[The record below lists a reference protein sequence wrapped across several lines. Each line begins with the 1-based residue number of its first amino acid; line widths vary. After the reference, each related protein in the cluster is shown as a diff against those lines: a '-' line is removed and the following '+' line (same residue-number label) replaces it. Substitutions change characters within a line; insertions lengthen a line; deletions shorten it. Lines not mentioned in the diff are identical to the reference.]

1 MNLFHESKKI
11 LDKDGKVNPLGP
23 YGRQKLT
30 GREVSTYFRRN
41 PVKDAQIKKAV
52 EVALDLQGAMT
63 VASKEIKKFYGD
75 KILRSKEV
83 QKALKY
89 ANESVEHD
97 IREDLQEVSLGNNML
112 RKDFPNV
119 WATKDAKLYR
129 VLFQLVSQDGF
140 VDNMK
145 SYKKNPKDFV
155 DSLRKIAKNP
165 KKYEKSFGRNFAQY
179 INNPKPGQAYAKLP
193 EENIEEGKF
202 SKYSDLLMLKARII
216 DKEGPKSSKLTVVND
231 AIKTELKKL
240 GIKEDFQEEVRS
252 VLGEAPYDK
261 ADVKKVKGLEKKLR
275 NMLKEVDKVM
285 RGSGLSAPAFS
296 NVRSG
301 ITKGLQS
308 IEKFYKIADKD
319 SRKKVMKN
327 PRGYV
332 VAESLNEVTDK
343 EINMAKKLSKDMEKV
358 KKGYQQIAKTGD
370 KTLKNTG
377 FNPTYEAI
385 LKAQQKVLSLI
396 GELNTMKMMSDR
408 AASRQKDSK
417 GRPIMNSFDAYRD
430 MQNAEHCELVEGK
443 VLKFTKVKDKS
454 LEKHLKV
461 VTKKVGAKLEKIS
474 GGFAVSDT
482 DMRGFTAVVDYI
494 FDKSIKKNMLDGGGM
509 SDVTMTNESVLT
521 EAKMSKEMPL
531 DVYAKKV
538 GIDKKEQDWI
548 MKNEK
553 AGGMYY
559 NNSMFPSA
567 YSVLS
572 YPIYDKDYYFA
583 FIGDSMRENAQAN
596 AEMNR
601 ELRRLK
607 GMKATPEQQAK
618 GFKDVD
624 ALFAKMYERFGRLSS
639 LGAHDTMTRE
649 ELSFA
654 VSHIK
659 TGRAT
664 NELAYEYDLMKA
676 VDGGTFFEEVSD
688 KKQETFTEGRHGQ
701 MLRNIQMKALKRKSR
716 IKGRAGAFESMS
728 HNKLNVMDEYAKMYE
743 DMVQKAREKKRLS
756 DTHRREKE
764 ALAKKHARMKEQ
776 KELDEGMIDLDKARK
791 LPDNIQKQILDLKR
805 EYDRTWDGVFV
816 PMGKE
821 GSSQRKEYERRGKV
835 FKAASKKYKDF
846 LKKHK
851 VATFK

>member
-97 IREDLQEVSLGNNML
+97 IREDLQEVALGPNML

-129 VLFQLVSQDGF
+129 VLANLISFDGF
-140 VDNMK
+140 VDNLK
-145 SYKKNPKDFV
+145 AYKKNPKTYIDG
-155 DSLRKIAKNP
+155 LRKIAKNP
-165 KKYEKSFGRNFAQY
+165 QKYAKYYGKNFPQY
-179 INNPKPGQAYAKLP
+179 INNPKPNQNFAKLP
-193 EENIEEGKF
+193 E
-202 SKYSDLLMLKARII
+202 
-216 DKEGPKSSKLTVVND
+216 
-231 AIKTELKKL
+231 
-240 GIKEDFQEEVRS
+240 
-252 VLGEAPYDK
+252 
-261 ADVKKVKGLEKKLR
+261 
-275 NMLKEVDKVM
+275 
-285 RGSGLSAPAFS
+285 
-296 NVRSG
+296 
-301 ITKGLQS
+301 S
-308 IEKFYKIADKD
+308 I
-319 SRKKVMKN
+319 
-327 PRGYV
+327 
-332 VAESLNEVTDK
+332 NEVTDK

-370 KTLKNTG
+370 KTLKDTK
-377 FNPTYEAI
+377 FNDTYESI

-396 GELNTMKMMSDR
+396 GQLNNAKMIGTSGVKQ
-408 AASRQKDSK
+408 SPFKVK
-417 GRPIMNSFDAYRD
+417 GKVGKPQRINSSFDMMDTYRNMHD
-430 MQNAEHCELVEGK
+430 AEHCELVEGK

-509 SDVTMTNESVLT
+509 SDVTMANESVIT

-538 GIDKKEQDWI
+538 GIDKKEQEWI

-583 FIGDSMRENAQAN
+583 FIGDSMRENAKAN

-601 ELRRLK
+601 ELKRLK
-607 GMKATPEQQAK
+607 GMKATPEQKSK
-618 GFKDVD
+618 GFNDVH
-624 ALFAKMYERFGRLSS
+624 ALFAKMYERFDRLSN

-654 VSHIK
+654 VTHIK
-659 TGRAT
+659 TGKAT
-664 NELAYEYDLMKA
+664 NELAYEFDLMKA

-701 MLRNIQMKALKRKSR
+701 MLRNIQMKALRRKSK

-743 DMVQKAREKKRLS
+743 DMVQKAREKQRLS
-756 DTHRREKE
+756 DTHKREKE

-791 LPDNIQKQILDLKR
+791 LPDNIQKQILDLKK

-821 GSSQRKEYERRGKV
+821 GSSQRKEYERRGKL

>member
-97 IREDLQEVSLGNNML
+97 IREDLNEAKKLKDIVRKHKSALMKAKRSGNLELPQKVEDELSNWASNNGDIYGDDPDEFIDWL
-112 RKDFPNV
+112 DNNLDDLVPTLKIRESVNENYRK
-119 WATKDAKLYR
+119 L
-129 VLFQLVSQDGF
+129 
-140 VDNMK
+140 
-145 SYKKNPKDFV
+145 
-155 DSLRKIAKNP
+155 
-165 KKYEKSFGRNFAQY
+165 AQY
-179 INNPKPGQAYAKLP
+179 GMGTETSKSARVGLELDFYDSKGNKQFGKILQKTNTGYLVKDDKGKKHVLKYHDRKKAAK
-193 EENIEEGKF
+193 
-202 SKYSDLLMLKARII
+202 MLK
-216 DKEGPKSSKLTVVND
+216 PNYVH
-231 AIKTELKKL
+231 TE
-240 GIKEDFQEEVRS
+240 
-252 VLGEAPYDK
+252 
-261 ADVKKVKGLEKKLR
+261 
-275 NMLKEVDKVM
+275 
-285 RGSGLSAPAFS
+285 
-296 NVRSG
+296 
-301 ITKGLQS
+301 S
-308 IEKFYKIADKD
+308 I
-319 SRKKVMKN
+319 
-327 PRGYV
+327 
-332 VAESLNEVTDK
+332 NEVTDK

-396 GELNTMKMMSDR
+396 GELNTMKIMSDR

-417 GRPIMNSFDAYRD
+417 GRPIMNSFDAYRH

-509 SDVTMTNESVLT
+509 SDVTMANESVLK

-538 GIDKKEQDWI
+538 GIDKKEQEWI

-583 FIGDSMRENAQAN
+583 FIGDSMRENAKAN

-607 GMKATPEQQAK
+607 GMKATPEQQSK

-654 VSHIK
+654 VTHIK

-701 MLRNIQMKALKRKSR
+701 MLRNIQMKALRRKSK

-743 DMVQKAREKKRLS
+743 DMVQKAREKQRLS
-756 DTHRREKE
+756 DTHKREKE

-776 KELDEGMIDLDKARK
+776 KELDEGMMDLDKARK
-791 LPDNIQKQILDLKR
+791 LPDNIQKQIVDAKK

-821 GSSQRKEYERRGKV
+821 GSSQRKEYERRGKL
-835 FKAASKKYKDF
+835 FKAASKKYKDL

>member
-97 IREDLQEVSLGNNML
+97 IREDLQEVSLGDNML

-119 WATKDAKLYR
+119 WASKDAKLYR
-129 VLFQLVSQDGF
+129 VLARLISQDGF

-145 SYKKNPKDFV
+145 AYKKNPKDYLNR
-155 DSLRKIAKNP
+155 LRNIAKNP
-165 KKYEKSFGRNFAQY
+165 KKYEKSFGPNFSQY
-179 INNPKPGQAYAKLP
+179 INNPKPNQHYAKLP

-231 AIKTELKKL
+231 AIRTELKKL

-261 ADVKKVKGLEKKLR
+261 ADVKKVQGLEKKLR

-385 LKAQQKVLSLI
+385 LNAQQKVLSLI

-408 AASRQKDSK
+408 AASRQKDSR
-417 GRPIMNSFDAYRD
+417 GRPIMNSFDAYRH

-509 SDVTMTNESVLT
+509 SDVNMVSENSI
-521 EAKMSKEMPL
+521 MSYPK
-531 DVYAKKV
+531 
-538 GIDKKEQDWI
+538 
-548 MKNEK
+548 KNEK
-553 AGGMYY
+553 KIRPM
-559 NNSMFPSA
+559 
-567 YSVLS
+567 
-572 YPIYDKDYYFA
+572 
-583 FIGDSMRENAQAN
+583 
-596 AEMNR
+596 
-601 ELRRLK
+601 
-607 GMKATPEQQAK
+607 
-618 GFKDVD
+618 
-624 ALFAKMYERFGRLSS
+624 
-639 LGAHDTMTRE
+639 
-649 ELSFA
+649 
-654 VSHIK
+654 
-659 TGRAT
+659 
-664 NELAYEYDLMKA
+664 LMKIA
-676 VDGGTFFEEVSD
+676 KKHPKVKVSFGTHSKGKFVDDNNINFKG
-688 KKQETFTEGRHGQ
+688 QEKDID
-701 MLRNIQMKALKRKSR
+701 MLMKDIQNNHKNLVKMM
-716 IKGRAGAFESMS
+716 ESPKL
-728 HNKLNVMDEYAKMYE
+728 NLNVMDEYAKMYE
-743 DMVQKAREKKRLS
+743 DAVQKAREKQRLS

-791 LPDNIQKQILDLKR
+791 LPDNIQKQILDLKK

-821 GSSQRKEYERRGKV
+821 GSSQRKEYERRGKL

>member
-41 PVKDAQIKKAV
+41 PVKDAKIKKAV

-97 IREDLQEVSLGNNML
+97 IREDLQEVALGPNML

-129 VLFQLVSQDGF
+129 VLAKSISQDGF
-140 VDNMK
+140 IDNLK
-145 SYKKNPKDFV
+145 AYKRDKKKFV
-155 DSLRKIAKNP
+155 DDLKKIAKNP
-165 KKYEKSFGRNFAQY
+165 KKYEKSYGRNFSQY
-179 INNPKPGQAYAKLP
+179 INNPKPNQNFAKLP
-193 EENIEEGKF
+193 E
-202 SKYSDLLMLKARII
+202 
-216 DKEGPKSSKLTVVND
+216 
-231 AIKTELKKL
+231 
-240 GIKEDFQEEVRS
+240 
-252 VLGEAPYDK
+252 
-261 ADVKKVKGLEKKLR
+261 
-275 NMLKEVDKVM
+275 
-285 RGSGLSAPAFS
+285 
-296 NVRSG
+296 
-301 ITKGLQS
+301 S
-308 IEKFYKIADKD
+308 I
-319 SRKKVMKN
+319 
-327 PRGYV
+327 
-332 VAESLNEVTDK
+332 NEVTDK

-385 LKAQQKVLSLI
+385 LQAQQKVLSLI
-396 GELNTMKMMSDR
+396 GELNTMKIMSDR

-417 GRPIMNSFDAYRD
+417 GRPIMNSFDAYRH
-430 MQNAEHCELVEGK
+430 MQDSEHCELVEGK

-509 SDVTMTNESVLT
+509 SDVTMANESVLK

-538 GIDKKEQDWI
+538 GIDKKEQEWI

-583 FIGDSMRENAQAN
+583 FIGDSMRENAKAN

-601 ELRRLK
+601 ELKRLK
-607 GMKATPEQQAK
+607 GMKATPEQKSK
-618 GFKDVD
+618 GFNDVH
-624 ALFAKMYERFGRLSS
+624 ALFAKMYERFDRLSN

-654 VSHIK
+654 VTHIK
-659 TGRAT
+659 TGKAT

-701 MLRNIQMKALKRKSR
+701 MLRNIQMKALRRKSR

-743 DMVQKAREKKRLS
+743 DMVQKAREKQRLS
-756 DTHRREKE
+756 DTHKREKE

-791 LPDNIQKQILDLKR
+791 LPDNIQRQILDLKK

-821 GSSQRKEYERRGKV
+821 GSSQRKEYERRGKL

>member
-1 MNLFHESKKI
+1 
-11 LDKDGKVNPLGP
+11 
-23 YGRQKLT
+23 
-30 GREVSTYFRRN
+30 
-41 PVKDAQIKKAV
+41 
-52 EVALDLQGAMT
+52 
-63 VASKEIKKFYGD
+63 
-75 KILRSKEV
+75 
-83 QKALKY
+83 
-89 ANESVEHD
+89 
-97 IREDLQEVSLGNNML
+97 
-112 RKDFPNV
+112 
-119 WATKDAKLYR
+119 
-129 VLFQLVSQDGF
+129 
-140 VDNMK
+140 
-145 SYKKNPKDFV
+145 
-155 DSLRKIAKNP
+155 
-165 KKYEKSFGRNFAQY
+165 
-179 INNPKPGQAYAKLP
+179 
-193 EENIEEGKF
+193 
-202 SKYSDLLMLKARII
+202 
-216 DKEGPKSSKLTVVND
+216 
-231 AIKTELKKL
+231 
-240 GIKEDFQEEVRS
+240 
-252 VLGEAPYDK
+252 
-261 ADVKKVKGLEKKLR
+261 
-275 NMLKEVDKVM
+275 
-285 RGSGLSAPAFS
+285 
-296 NVRSG
+296 
-301 ITKGLQS
+301 
-308 IEKFYKIADKD
+308 
-319 SRKKVMKN
+319 
-327 PRGYV
+327 
-332 VAESLNEVTDK
+332 
-343 EINMAKKLSKDMEKV
+343 
-358 KKGYQQIAKTGD
+358 
-370 KTLKNTG
+370 
-377 FNPTYEAI
+377 I

-396 GELNTMKMMSDR
+396 GELNTMKIMSDR

-417 GRPIMNSFDAYRD
+417 GRPIMNSFDAYRH
-430 MQNAEHCELVEGK
+430 MQDSEHCELVEGK

-509 SDVTMTNESVLT
+509 SDVTMVNESVLT

-583 FIGDSMRENAQAN
+583 FIGDSMRENAKAN

-607 GMKATPEQQAK
+607 GMKATPEQQSK

-654 VSHIK
+654 VTHIK

-676 VDGGTFFEEVSD
+676 VDSGKFFEEVSD

-743 DMVQKAREKKRLS
+743 DAVQKAREKMRMSQQHK
-756 DTHRREKE
+756 REKE
-764 ALAKKHARMKEQ
+764 ALAKKHAKMKNE
-776 KELDEGMIDLDKARK
+776 ELDEGMIDLEKARK
-791 LPDNIQKQILDLKR
+791 LPDNIQKQILTLKK

-816 PMGKE
+816 PQGEE
-821 GSSQRKEYERRGKV
+821 GSSQRKEYERRGKL
-835 FKAASKKYKDF
+835 FKA
-846 LKKHK
+846 
-851 VATFK
+851 

>member
-75 KILRSKEV
+75 KVLRSKEV

-97 IREDLQEVSLGNNML
+97 IREDLNEAKKLKDIVRKHKSALMKAKRSGNLELPQKVEDELSNWASNNGDIHGDDEDEFIDWL
-112 RKDFPNV
+112 DNNLDDLVPTLKIRESVNENYRK
-119 WATKDAKLYR
+119 L
-129 VLFQLVSQDGF
+129 
-140 VDNMK
+140 
-145 SYKKNPKDFV
+145 
-155 DSLRKIAKNP
+155 
-165 KKYEKSFGRNFAQY
+165 AQY
-179 INNPKPGQAYAKLP
+179 GMGTETSKSARVGLELDFYDSKGNKKFGKILQKTNTGYLVKDDKGKKHVLKYLDRKKAK
-193 EENIEEGKF
+193 
-202 SKYSDLLMLKARII
+202 DMLK
-216 DKEGPKSSKLTVVND
+216 PNYVH
-231 AIKTELKKL
+231 TE
-240 GIKEDFQEEVRS
+240 
-252 VLGEAPYDK
+252 
-261 ADVKKVKGLEKKLR
+261 
-275 NMLKEVDKVM
+275 
-285 RGSGLSAPAFS
+285 
-296 NVRSG
+296 
-301 ITKGLQS
+301 S
-308 IEKFYKIADKD
+308 I
-319 SRKKVMKN
+319 
-327 PRGYV
+327 
-332 VAESLNEVTDK
+332 NEVTDK

-396 GELNTMKMMSDR
+396 GELNTMKIMSDR

-417 GRPIMNSFDAYRD
+417 GRPIMNSFDAYRH

-461 VTKKVGAKLEKIS
+461 VTKKVGAKLEKIA

-509 SDVTMTNESVLT
+509 SDVNMVSEDSI
-521 EAKMSKEMPL
+521 MSYPK
-531 DVYAKKV
+531 
-538 GIDKKEQDWI
+538 
-548 MKNEK
+548 KNEK
-553 AGGMYY
+553 KIRPM
-559 NNSMFPSA
+559 
-567 YSVLS
+567 
-572 YPIYDKDYYFA
+572 
-583 FIGDSMRENAQAN
+583 
-596 AEMNR
+596 
-601 ELRRLK
+601 
-607 GMKATPEQQAK
+607 
-618 GFKDVD
+618 
-624 ALFAKMYERFGRLSS
+624 
-639 LGAHDTMTRE
+639 
-649 ELSFA
+649 
-654 VSHIK
+654 
-659 TGRAT
+659 
-664 NELAYEYDLMKA
+664 LMKIA
-676 VDGGTFFEEVSD
+676 KKHPKVKVSFGTHSKGKFVDDNNINFNG
-688 KKQETFTEGRHGQ
+688 QEKDID
-701 MLRNIQMKALKRKSR
+701 MLMKDIQNNHKNLVKMM
-716 IKGRAGAFESMS
+716 EDNED
-728 HNKLNVMDEYAKMYE
+728 NKLSVMDEYAKMYE
-743 DMVQKAREKKRLS
+743 DMVQKAREKQRLS
-756 DTHRREKE
+756 DTHKREKE

-791 LPDNIQKQILDLKR
+791 LPDNIQKQILDLKK